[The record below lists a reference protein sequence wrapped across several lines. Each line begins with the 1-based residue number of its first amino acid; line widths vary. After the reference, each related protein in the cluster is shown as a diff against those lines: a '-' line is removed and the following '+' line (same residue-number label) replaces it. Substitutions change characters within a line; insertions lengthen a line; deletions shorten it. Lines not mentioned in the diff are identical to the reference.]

1 MKTKKGKV
9 RKDKETATV
18 RRVEM
23 RRKMTVLDMLARLE
37 AKAAIQDAIL
47 RASGG
52 QFGRA

>member
-1 MKTKKGKV
+1 VNKKKV
-9 RKDKETATV
+9 ARKDKETAV
-18 RRVEM
+18 ARKVGL

-37 AKAAIQDAIL
+37 ARAAIQDAIL